1 MLDKLQEQKII
12 DTFLKENGVQIQE
25 AVCRELNNIETSL
38 KKKIVDV
45 NEKIDKKLNAL
56 EEKVEE
62 TPKIYNFGSIEK
74 PTNKIVHSAFEK
86 VIKILS
92 AQKRID
98 KNIMLVGECASGK
111 SSLCK
116 DIAEY
121 LKLPFYPMSVGLQTT
136 KSDLLG
142 FINAHGEYIT
152 TPVRQA
158 FENGG
163 VLLLDEF
170 DATHAGV
177 VTILNSMLANG
188 VCSFPDKIVKKH
200 ENFICLVACNTYGKG
215 GSLEYIGRNRL
226 DMATLDRFITV
237 QVDYDE
243 YLEDQL
249 TKNSAWTKIIRLM
262 RKNIK
267 THGLKMVVSPRASL
281 QGADLLEAGF
291 DIEDVINMCIIK
303 GANADVK
310 NKLLK
315 NIDLAHF
322 SREVKKEPKKSKVNA
337 NKPAK
342 IKIDF
347 DAGTYSVSNL
357 VDDTAITAS
366 VDWDGI
372 FTVYIGLNYN
382 WDPALKATEIYL
394 NSGTGKIVLPND
406 TKIITNFITNLED
419 FSHTLSSLEQ
429 DIEFDITFKNTSKKI
444 FWEA

>member
-116 DIAEY
+116 DVAEY

-372 FTVYIGLNYN
+372 FTIYIGLNYN

-406 TKIITNFITNLED
+406 AKIITNFITNLED

>member
-372 FTVYIGLNYN
+372 FTIYIGLNYN

-406 TKIITNFITNLED
+406 AKIITNFITNLED

>member
-25 AVCRELNNIETSL
+25 AVCRELNNIESSL

-116 DIAEY
+116 DVAEY

-142 FINAHGEYIT
+142 FINVHGEYIT

-249 TKNSAWTKIIRLM
+249 TNNSAWTKIIRLM

-372 FTVYIGLNYN
+372 FTIYIGLNYN

-406 TKIITNFITNLED
+406 AKIITNFITNLED